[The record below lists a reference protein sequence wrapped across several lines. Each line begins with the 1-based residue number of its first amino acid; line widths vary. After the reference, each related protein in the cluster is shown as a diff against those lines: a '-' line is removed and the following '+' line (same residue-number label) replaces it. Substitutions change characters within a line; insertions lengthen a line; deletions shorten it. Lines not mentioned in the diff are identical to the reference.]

1 MTFTKPYQWH
11 QDIARL
17 TSPSPSV
24 LHFFPR
30 RHYYAAV
37 SAVANGSLEFASGGD
52 GEFES
57 GGRVAKKKPRSLPL
71 IPPRSKVHPDR
82 PANPCLNPICRAK
95 CVDAFHPVRHGDNC
109 DGMYNFLCNI
119 VLQVLRF
126 LPLISSCVRNNTKM
140 GGPTSLKPP
149 HARSVNATIVKRMPN
164 YCPCQRKPIPNTLT
178 LR

>member
-17 TSPSPSV
+17 TSPSLSV

-95 CVDAFHPVRHGDNC
+95 CVDAFQPVRHGDYC
-109 DGMYNFLCNI
+109 DGVYNYFCRIFCRCCSFTHFFRRHEN
-119 VLQVLRF
+119 
-126 LPLISSCVRNNTKM
+126 RNNTKM
-140 GGPTSLKPP
+140 GSPPPLKPP
-149 HARSVNATIVKRMPN
+149 HARSVDATIVKRMPN
-164 YCPCQRKPIPNTLT
+164 YSSCQR
-178 LR
+178 